1 MIKYYCDRCQK
12 ELSSYEYE
20 EEAITVS
27 LLSKTDTDALCIKK
41 LCSKCEA
48 ELINFLKGDK
58 NNGR

>member
-41 LCSKCEA
+41 LCSKCET
-48 ELINFLKGDK
+48 ELIKFLKGAEK
-58 NNGR
+58 HE

>member
-41 LCSKCEA
+41 LCPKCET
-48 ELINFLKGDK
+48 ELIKFLKGAEK
-58 NNGR
+58 HE

>member
-27 LLSKTDTDALCIKK
+27 LLSKADTDALCIKK
-41 LCSKCEA
+41 LCSKCET
-48 ELINFLKGDK
+48 ELIKFLKGADK
-58 NNGR
+58 HE